1 MIIISYPTRKNGIIL
16 LLQTPQ
22 NNKTVTMISIIAHKP
37 MMAKSTKSLD
47 LHYPMIQFLKIA
59 ALHKKTKKK

>member
-1 MIIISYPTRKNGIIL
+1 MIGIIA
-16 LLQTPQ
+16 Q
-22 NNKTVTMISIIAHKP
+22 P

-59 ALHKKTKKK
+59 ALHKKTIKKIKQQHTGV

>member
-1 MIIISYPTRKNGIIL
+1 
-16 LLQTPQ
+16 
-22 NNKTVTMISIIAHKP
+22 

-59 ALHKKTKKK
+59 ALHKKTIKKNKTTTYWSISICKYNCFC